1 MNYHRLPIGKDAPQ
15 IVRCII
21 EIAKDTNTKF
31 EFDEEFNTFVLDRV
45 LLSSMLYPA
54 NYGFLPSTHAEDG
67 DPLDVMVLM
76 NNSMPPGTVVM
87 AQPVGVLDMT
97 DGGKKDYKVL
107 AVPVFQRNPPLEIED
122 VDQVFLMIARNFFK
136 GYKELEGKHV
146 EIGEWLGREEAY
158 RIINEARLSY
168 DRYFELEF

>member
-1 MNYHRLPIGKDAPQ
+1 MNYHRMPIGKEAPQ
-15 IVRCII
+15 IVRCVI

-31 EFDEEFNTFVLDRV
+31 EFEEEFNTFVLDRV

-67 DPLDVMVLM
+67 DPLDVMILM
-76 NNSMPPGTVVM
+76 NASMPPGTVVM
-87 AQPVGVLDMT
+87 AKPIGVLDMT

-107 AVPVFQRNPPLEIED
+107 AVPVFQRNPPEEITD

-146 EIGEWLGREEAY
+146 EIGEWLPRERAY
-158 RIINEARLSY
+158 EIINDARKSY
-168 DRYFELEF
+168 DRFNELEF

>member
-1 MNYHRLPIGKDAPQ
+1 MNFHRLPLGKEAPKV
-15 IVRCII
+15 VRCII

-31 EFDEEFNTFVLDRV
+31 EFDEEHNVFVLDRV

-67 DPLDVMVLM
+67 DPLDVLVLM

-87 AQPVGVLDMT
+87 ANPVGVLDMT

-146 EIGEWLGREEAY
+146 EIGEWLSREEAY
-158 RIINEARLSY
+158 HIIEESRISY
-168 DRYFELEF
+168 DRYNELEF

>member
-1 MNYHRLPIGKDAPQ
+1 MNFHRLPLGKEAPKV
-15 IVRCII
+15 VRCII

-31 EFDEEFNTFVLDRV
+31 EFDEEHNVFVLDRV

-67 DPLDVMVLM
+67 DPLDVLVLM

-87 AQPVGVLDMT
+87 ANPGGVLDMT

-146 EIGEWLGREEAY
+146 EIGEWLGRQEAY
-158 RIINEARLSY
+158 RIIEESRISY
-168 DRYFELEF
+168 DRYNELEF

>member
-1 MNYHRLPIGKDAPQ
+1 MNYHRLPIGKEAPQ
-15 IVRCII
+15 VVRCII

-31 EFDEEFNTFVLDRV
+31 EFDEEYNTFVLDRV

-87 AQPVGVLDMT
+87 ARPVGVLDMT

-107 AVPVFQRNPPLEIED
+107 AVPVFQRNPALEIED

-146 EIGEWLGREEAY
+146 EIGEWLNRQEAY
-158 RIINEARLSY
+158 RIIEEACRSY
-168 DRYFELEF
+168 DRYNEMEF